1 MEEFAMR
8 SRAHLGSHPIH
19 PMLIPFPFALWTAS
33 LIFDV
38 LGVMFDRALL
48 WSVGYYC
55 AIGGS
60 IGALL
65 AAVPGIIDW
74 YSVVPPNS
82 SGKKRGAVH
91 GTLNVTVL
99 LIFTYIIFHRGDALA
114 QPDRASLIASFIA
127 VAILSYSGW
136 LGGTLSYRNQIG
148 VDHRYANAG
157 KWRER
162 DIAGWDKPVCN
173 TGELSEGQMMLAHI
187 AGERIVVG
195 RCQTGLVAFSDHCT
209 HRGGPLSDGALV
221 GCTVQCPW
229 HGSNFD
235 VHSGRVV
242 AGPAE
247 EKIKTYQIEI
257 RANEVYVLPEPAR
270 ERKIA

>member
-1 MEEFAMR
+1 MR

-19 PMLIPFPFALWTAS
+19 PMLIPFPFALWTMS
-33 LIFDV
+33 LLFDV
-38 LGVMFDRALL
+38 LGVLSDQPLL
-48 WSVGYYC
+48 WAAAFYC
-55 AIGGS
+55 AIGGC

-65 AAVPGIIDW
+65 AAVPGVIDW

-82 SGKKRGAVH
+82 SAKKRGALH
-91 GTLNVTVL
+91 GTLNVGVL
-99 LIFTYIIFHRGDALA
+99 ILFAFVVFHRGSPHTR
-114 QPDRASLIASFIA
+114 PDNTSLIVSLIAA
-127 VAILSYSGW
+127 GILSYSGW

-162 DIAGWDKPVCN
+162 DIAGWDQPVCN
-173 TGELSEGQMMLAHI
+173 TGELAEGQMMLAHI
-187 AGERIVVG
+187 AGQRIVVG
-195 RCQTGLVAFSDHCT
+195 RCQTGVIAFSDHCT

-229 HGSNFD
+229 HGSQFD

-242 AGPAE
+242 AGPAGA
-247 EKIKTYQIEI
+247 KIDTYQIEI
-257 RANEVYVLPEPAR
+257 RNNEVYVVPEPAR
-270 ERKIA
+270 ERRIA